1 MIAMLLFSGVAALLV
16 LLAGRRDPARDPRLT
31 VLALGL
37 LVVFP
42 LLGWLPKLPV
52 LPAQVAG
59 GGGFPWTKVLL
70 GIWMAGFL
78 VGALR
83 LGIAAKGISNWRRR
97 SRLLRRAGR
106 VEIRQLPG
114 LNGPI
119 AAGVIRPVIFVPESW
134 NRWSTETRR
143 VVLNHEMAHHR
154 RRDPLW
160 RWIAEI
166 ACAVNGCN
174 PLVIWMVRRLA
185 AQCEYACDVE
195 VLSRGI
201 SANAYARVLCDF
213 AEARAPRGPAL
224 AMAATSSLESR
235 VRRLLGPRKPRGSA
249 GLIALGVLALGF
261 AGCLAMLGSRTVAVS
276 EKEVEMR
283 WAADPFPGEK

>member
-37 LVVFP
+37 LAVFP

-52 LPAQVAG
+52 LPAQAAG

-70 GIWMAGFL
+70 AIWAAGFL

-83 LGIAAKGISNWRRR
+83 LGIAAKGISNWRKR
-97 SRLLRRAGR
+97 SRLLRRVGR
-106 VEIRQLPG
+106 VEIRQLSG
-114 LNGPI
+114 LKGPV

-134 NRWSTETRR
+134 NQWSAETRR
-143 VVLNHEMAHHR
+143 IVLSHEMAHHR

-166 ACAVNGCN
+166 ACAVNGFN
-174 PLVIWMVRRLA
+174 PLVIWMVRRLT

-201 SANAYARVLCDF
+201 SANSYARVLCDF
-213 AEARAPRGPAL
+213 AEARAPRGPVL

-235 VRRLLGPRKPRGSA
+235 VRRLLDSRKRRGSA
-249 GLIALGVLALGF
+249 GIIALGVLALGF
-261 AGCLAMLGSRTVAVS
+261 AGGLAMLGSRAVAVS
-276 EKEVEMR
+276 EKEVEVR